1 MAYFV
6 YAVRPFAQLEKLA
19 EFDAFAAASAY
30 AKGLR
35 AAQAHEPGQR
45 IRVILAQTALAA
57 EDQLLQIRQPGPG
70 GDE

>member
-19 EFDAFAAASAY
+19 EFDAFAAASAH
-30 AKGLR
+30 AKRLR
-35 AAQAHEPGQR
+35 ATQAHEPGQR
-45 IRVILAQTALAA
+45 IRVIFAETALAA
-57 EDQLLQIRQPGPG
+57 ENLLLQIRQPGPS

>member
-6 YAVRPFAQLEKLA
+6 YAVGHFAQLEKLA

-35 AAQAHEPGQR
+35 ATQAHEPGQR
-45 IRVILAQTALAA
+45 IRVIFAQTALAA
-57 EDQLLQIRQPGPG
+57 EDLLLQIRQPGPG